1 MRKAD
6 NPLEFVRLPV
16 NLLQALRTES
26 VAACFPRS
34 EQPCKRT
41 STFARSAFMPRKPLD
56 GGGVPCY
63 PGRKGRRQ
71 TDNRPPAVCISAS
84 PHTSASTGI
93 RAVMFCKITMGSGS
107 HGDFADNM
115 TSARGQGDRGINAG
129 RSGGCPATDS
139 VHQNTREPDELQSI
153 IMPPF
158 RLRGGN
164 RGEPKFNFSKHV
176 DFKPIEGG

>member
-129 RSGGCPATDS
+129 RLGAVLRLIRCTC
-139 VHQNTREPDELQSI
+139 NTREPDEHKRKDNA
-153 IMPPF
+153 PF
-158 RLRGGN
+158 QVERGQQG
-164 RGEPKFNFSKHV
+164 RAE
-176 DFKPIEGG
+176 I

>member
-1 MRKAD
+1 MWKAD

-41 STFARSAFMPRKPLD
+41 STCARSAFMPRKPLD
-56 GGGVPCY
+56 GGGFPCY

-93 RAVMFCKITMGSGS
+93 RAVMFCKIVMGSGS
-107 HGDFADNM
+107 HGDFVGNM

-129 RSGGCPATDS
+129 RSGGCPRLI
-139 VHQNTREPDELQSI
+139 QCLQELKGAGRT
-153 IMPPF
+153 PEYNNAPF
-158 RLRGGN
+158 QVERGQQG
-164 RGEPKFNFSKHV
+164 RAE
-176 DFKPIEGG
+176 I